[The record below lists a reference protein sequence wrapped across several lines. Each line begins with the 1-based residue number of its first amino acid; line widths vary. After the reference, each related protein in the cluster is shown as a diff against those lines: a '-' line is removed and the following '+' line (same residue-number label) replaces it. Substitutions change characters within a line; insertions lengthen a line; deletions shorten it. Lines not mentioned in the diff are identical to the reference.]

1 MSDTEDAKEEAAA
14 ATAAAP
20 AAGPQQPAPVEETGM
35 ALAEPETPAAD
46 PAEALR
52 RERDDLRDQLLR
64 RRAEFENYRK
74 RMERERQAWTVEAE
88 AAVIRELIPTLDH
101 LEHALKAEATTAS
114 AIREG
119 VVLIERDLLS
129 TLTRLGLVVHDP
141 TGKPFDPLTDQA
153 LVQVDAPGVEEGVVV
168 ETLRRGFLYK
178 ERLLRPALVKVAK
191 GPASEGAGG
200 DATSP
205 PPPDEVH

>member
-1 MSDTEDAKEEAAA
+1 
-14 ATAAAP
+14 
-20 AAGPQQPAPVEETGM
+20 M
-35 ALAEPETPAAD
+35 ALAEPPTPATE

-74 RMERERQAWTVEAE
+74 RMERERQAWTTEAE

-101 LEHALKAEATTAS
+101 LEHALKADSNES

-141 TGKPFDPLTDQA
+141 TGRPFDPLTDQA
-153 LVQVDAPGVEEGVVV
+153 LVQVEAPGVEEGTVV
-168 ETLRRGFLYK
+168 ETLRRGFLHK

-191 GPASEGAGG
+191 GPASEGG